1 MNIIVPSY
9 EILNFETESLVIS
22 DMGVVKVHSQPLLA
36 ALRQLKVSNVTTRA
50 EFDALLSG
58 NGLNP
63 KSAFDFLES
72 VIPFRTVEDVY
83 FEKTVVVHAWKGRTD
98 FEGLFT
104 QELAGALEFVEFSS
118 DVVASTQ
125 GLRCFV
131 VLLCHSYD
139 YDQVKKIHFDLA
151 KASPQSAIS
160 VCWPMGGFFC
170 IGQPYIA
177 EIGNP
182 CHFCTVDRLINNESI
197 KRTKNNWASVLEFCR
212 NKHVNIPSKALS
224 LYEETVV
231 IGAIIKRIKFF
242 TELGVVRKYQD
253 DILYVSYV
261 QLSDGKVFEES
272 NSHWC
277 MCDCLGVG
285 NEKYSS

>member
-98 FEGLFT
+98 FEGLLT

-160 VCWPMGGFFC
+160 VCWPMGGFF
-170 IGQPYIA
+170 
-177 EIGNP
+177 
-182 CHFCTVDRLINNESI
+182 V
-197 KRTKNNWASVLEFCR
+197 
-212 NKHVNIPSKALS
+212 
-224 LYEETVV
+224 
-231 IGAIIKRIKFF
+231 
-242 TELGVVRKYQD
+242 
-253 DILYVSYV
+253 
-261 QLSDGKVFEES
+261 
-272 NSHWC
+272 
-277 MCDCLGVG
+277 
-285 NEKYSS
+285 